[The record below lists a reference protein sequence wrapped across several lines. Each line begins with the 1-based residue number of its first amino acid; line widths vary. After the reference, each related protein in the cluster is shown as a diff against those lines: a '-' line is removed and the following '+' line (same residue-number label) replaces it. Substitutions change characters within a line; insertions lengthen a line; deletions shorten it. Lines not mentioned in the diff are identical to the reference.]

1 VNQGDLAGFP
11 ETAQCRVCHLQPD
24 WPAPAEIPSRRVQ
37 EQRDYVVFSHAKHT
51 VAAKIDCSACH
62 GQVLARDVLTM
73 EVKHNM
79 KWCMDC
85 HRQQKATLACN
96 ACHELGQ

>member
-1 VNQGDLAGFP
+1 VNKEDLAGFP
-11 ETAQCRVCHLQPD
+11 EVAQCRVCHVQPE
-24 WPAPAEIPSRRVQ
+24 WKAPAEIPSRRVQ

-51 VAAKIDCSACH
+51 VAAKLDCAACH
-62 GQVLARDVLTM
+62 GQVLDRDVLKM
-73 EVKHNM
+73 DVKHSM

-85 HRQQKATLACN
+85 HKERKATLLCN